1 MPIIGQLEVK
11 QGLACPIC
19 PYAVAAAGKKF
30 LKKHFVEFHST
41 FGEDDNIQPISITV
55 QRLFSTT
62 KAPYFPV
69 QEVPLPLVPSS
80 WDLFKTKVIDR
91 PAQLF
96 TREPPVRRE
105 LTSMLRSTGWANH
118 VEGLNPMELCRLVTP
133 ARQDE
138 HLLQALQ
145 EQVFTYFE
153 HALVEKSNLPRLL
166 LQHLNAM
173 TRDG

>member
-1 MPIIGQLEVK
+1 MSIIGQLEVK

-69 QEVPLPLVPSS
+69 REVPLPVVPSS

-118 VEGLNPMELCRLVTP
+118 VEGLNPMELCRLVAP

-153 HALVEKSNLPRLL
+153 HALIEKSNLPRLL